1 MSNKTIGLTLSEQKE
16 IDKEVSEKLAMEEFR
31 LRSLAEADRMVVK
44 VADEIKAV
52 LAKYGA
58 SLSTWNDN
66 LYIVPPGFQLYSRY
80 SMPAGVEY
88 DPPRVGLSCSRY
100 DCDRAIVKQFPDN
113 ILGKKDGQ

>member
-1 MSNKTIGLTLSEQKE
+1 MNNKTIGLTISEQNE

-52 LAKYGA
+52 LDKYGA
-58 SLSTWNDN
+58 SLATWNDN
-66 LYIVPPGFQLYSRY
+66 LYIVPPGFHLYSRY

-88 DPPRVGLSCSRY
+88 APPSVGLTCPLY
-100 DCDRAIVKQFPDN
+100 DCDHAIVKPFPDS
-113 ILGKKDGQ
+113 ILGKKRD

>member
-1 MSNKTIGLTLSEQKE
+1 MNNKTIGLTVSEQKE
-16 IDKEVSEKLAMEEFR
+16 IDKDVSEKLEVEEFR

-58 SLSTWNDN
+58 SLASWNDN

-88 DPPRVGLSCSRY
+88 APPSVGLSCPRY
-100 DCDRAIVKQFPDN
+100 DCDHIIIKPFPEN
-113 ILGKKDGQ
+113 LKFNKGE

>member
-1 MSNKTIGLTLSEQKE
+1 MNNKTIGLTISEQNE
-16 IDKEVSEKLAMEEFR
+16 IDKEVSEQLAVEAFR

-58 SLSTWNDN
+58 SLTTWNDN
-66 LYIVPPGFQLYSRY
+66 LYIVPPGFHLYSRY

-88 DPPRVGLSCSRY
+88 YHPSVGLTCPRY
-100 DCDRAIVKQFPDN
+100 DCDHAIVKPFPDN
-113 ILGKKDGQ
+113 ILGKKRD